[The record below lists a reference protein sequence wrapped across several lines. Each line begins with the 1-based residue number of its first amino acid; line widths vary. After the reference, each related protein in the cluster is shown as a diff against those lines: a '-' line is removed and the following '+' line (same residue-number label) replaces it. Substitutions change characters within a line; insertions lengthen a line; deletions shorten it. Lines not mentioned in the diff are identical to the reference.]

1 MNEEHIDESL
11 DLNSK
16 GGSYQLAAYS
26 APNYTNLSSASKA
39 LDDAIGTFFNTC
51 MEKGHGR

>member
-1 MNEEHIDESL
+1 MNEEFIDESL

-26 APNYTNLSSASKA
+26 APNYTNLSSACKS
-39 LDDAIGTFFNTC
+39 LDKAIGSFFDTC
-51 MEKGHGR
+51 MEKGYDE

>member
-1 MNEEHIDESL
+1 MNKKSIDEPL
-11 DLNSK
+11 DLTSNVS
-16 GGSYQLAAYS
+16 SDQQAAYS
-26 APNYTNLSSASKA
+26 SPNYKDLSSASKA